1 MEPEVA
7 STEPQVMGDEVPIA
21 VIQED
26 QHEGIDDEIYDY
38 DINEEAFYDVNWL
51 PHDPRERIPISSYN
65 PNDQAD
71 VRKRYIALGACQP
84 RGHDFPRKDI
94 GDKRR
99 FVPSWFD
106 TYGWLEY
113 SVKLDAAFCFICYL
127 FKNKTAKGGN
137 SFVNGGFRLWNHTSK
152 FDKHA
157 ACKSHRLAQEKFD
170 SFSITGTSIANI
182 LVKRTT
188 EEKVMYK
195 ARLSYSL
202 KCLRFLLRQGL
213 ACRGHDESEESLNKG
228 NFLEVLNW
236 LAENFE
242 DVNRVVL
249 KNAPKNNKLTSP
261 RLQKEL
267 INCCAKETTK
277 CIIDDLGDD
286 YFAIL
291 ADESSDVYQKEQL
304 ALCLRYVDKKGK
316 VVERF
321 LGVVHV
327 GDTTSATLKLAIET
341 LLMEHSLSL
350 SRIRGQGYDGASNM
364 KGAVNGLKKLIMD
377 ESPFS
382 YYVHYFA
389 HQLQLTHVAIAK
401 DNQDCKW
408 FFEQLGL
415 LLTAIGNSCKRLQL
429 LRAAQAEEVIEAL
442 ELGEI
447 ESGRGLNQEMGLA
460 RPADTRWG
468 SHYKTIQH
476 VILMSFNPTGTSTKW
491 R

>member
-1 MEPEVA
+1 VEPEVA
-7 STEPQVMGDEVPIA
+7 STEPQVMGDAVPIM

-26 QHEGIDDEIYDY
+26 QHEGIDDY

-51 PHDPRERIPISSYN
+51 PHDPGERIPISSYN

-94 GDKRR
+94 GGKRR

-170 SFSITGTSIANI
+170 SFSITITSIANT

-236 LAENFE
+236 LAESFE

-249 KNAPKNNKLTSP
+249 KNSPKNNKLTSP
-261 RLQKEL
+261 RIQKEL

-277 CIIDDLGDD
+277 RIIDDLGDD
-286 YFAIL
+286 YFTIL

-304 ALCLRYVDKKGK
+304 ALCLRYVDKK
-316 VVERF
+316 ERLLSDF
-321 LGVVHV
+321 LVLSMWG
-327 GDTTSATLKLAIET
+327 T
-341 LLMEHSLSL
+341 LL
-350 SRIRGQGYDGASNM
+350 
-364 KGAVNGLKKLIMD
+364 
-377 ESPFS
+377 
-382 YYVHYFA
+382 
-389 HQLQLTHVAIAK
+389 LQPL
-401 DNQDCKW
+401 N
-408 FFEQLGL
+408 L
-415 LLTAIGNSCKRLQL
+415 LLRFYLWNI
-429 LRAAQAEEVIEAL
+429 
-442 ELGEI
+442 
-447 ESGRGLNQEMGLA
+447 
-460 RPADTRWG
+460 
-468 SHYKTIQH
+468 H
-476 VILMSFNPTGTSTKW
+476 
-491 R
+491 